1 MLKKF
6 WVPELHKNAIF
17 YYVLTTEQRSMWS
30 FWEYT
35 ARGGI
40 ILAKC
45 KAHKL
50 KLIMDLPLSI
60 LQLKCTQKYV
70 SWKQVEEI
78 EVTKQQ
84 KRCIAKRNV
93 V

>member
-1 MLKKF
+1 M
-6 WVPELHKNAIF
+6 
-17 YYVLTTEQRSMWS
+17 
-30 FWEYT
+30 
-35 ARGGI
+35 
-40 ILAKC
+40 
-45 KAHKL
+45 AHKL